1 MQMTRMLKP
10 LPALALALFLAA
22 GEVPEAQAQGAPE
35 CGCLA
40 MRNVKNRL
48 CETRAAQREYQ
59 RVAARFLAD
68 EKKEGKPILLDD
80 NLKANIKTCVQEA
93 VNQVWDRQAQDAK
106 GETLSDCS
114 VTVEAANSGLP
125 NSKCIEAVVRRHE
138 EHHRQE
144 CLTRN
149 KDAWWKV
156 WTEGASIKSALL
168 DTKYAMSA
176 VDYMAEEAAAYS
188 MEEAEL
194 RETQRRLLDTCK
206 QADRSVIVTDDDD
219 VPGKKAGDKY
229 NLDPSVERCP
239 SRPRTS
245 PSNCKY

>member
-1 MQMTRMLKP
+1 
-10 LPALALALFLAA
+10 
-22 GEVPEAQAQGAPE
+22 
-35 CGCLA
+35 
-40 MRNVKNRL
+40 
-48 CETRAAQREYQ
+48 
-59 RVAARFLAD
+59 
-68 EKKEGKPILLDD
+68 
-80 NLKANIKTCVQEA
+80 
-93 VNQVWDRQAQDAK
+93 
-106 GETLSDCS
+106 
-114 VTVEAANSGLP
+114 
-125 NSKCIEAVVRRHE
+125 
-138 EHHRQE
+138 
-144 CLTRN
+144 
-149 KDAWWKV
+149 V

-206 QADRSVIVTDDDD
+206 QADRSVIVTDDDE

-245 PSNCKY
+245 PSDCKY